1 MSRYHREGATNCLVG
16 VRSICRYANMGHKT
30 FYRMHKRYGFPAM
43 RLPDSR
49 WYTTKTLIDEWIR
62 AQCKAQREAEKAK
75 ILAAES
81 TREAEQSPKELTCM
95 AGE

>member
-16 VRSICRYANMGHKT
+16 VRSICRYAKMGHKT
-30 FYRMHKRYGFPAM
+30 FYRMQKRYEFPAM

-62 AQCKAQREAEKAK
+62 AQCKAQREAEKARQ
-75 ILAAES
+75 AV
-81 TREAEQSPKELTCM
+81 QSHTAQPTTPVAPE
-95 AGE
+95 GGH